1 MFDGEIFSLGLPS
14 AFLQL
19 LVILHLFSMLIW
31 IFSLILFEYAVAS
44 CTKNVG
50 QTNLVCPK
58 FYSVNSL
65 FNSLKERRFNSNDWE
80 RGNKS
85 NTSRSRSSTSS
96 YGTWPVLFNTTLPD

>member
-1 MFDGEIFSLGLPS
+1 MFDGEIFSLGLSS

-44 CTKNVG
+44 CTKNVE

-58 FYSVNSL
+58 FHSVNSL

-96 YGTWPVLFNTTLPD
+96 YGT